1 MTENRNNI
9 DRTRTI
15 IQENENQEQEQNQE
29 QYKYNDNYYYNNNT
43 ITTRTQACSKELPG
57 DEIMEK
63 IAEAY
68 KANVGP
74 VITQAAASVIENA
87 LKAGMEP
94 STVIWAIEETGL
106 AARPSP
112 YYLRAVLRNWA
123 EWGVATSRAREDWK
137 RTNGMPWWKR

>member
-1 MTENRNNI
+1 MTQSGNNI

-15 IQENENQEQEQNQE
+15 IRENENQEQQQNQE
-29 QYKYNDNYYYNNNT
+29 QYTYNDNYYYNNNT
-43 ITTRTQACSKELPG
+43 ITTRSRACSELPG
-57 DEIMEK
+57 DEAMEK

-68 KANVGP
+68 KANIGP
-74 VITQAAASVIENA
+74 MITQAAALVIENA

-94 STVIWAIEETGL
+94 ATVIWAIEETGL
-106 AARPSP
+106 ASRPSP

-123 EWGVATSRAREDWK
+123 EWGVVSSRVREDWK

>member
-1 MTENRNNI
+1 MTQNGNNI

-15 IQENENQEQEQNQE
+15 NQENKNQEQQQE
-29 QYKYNDNYYYNNNT
+29 QKQYQYNDNYYYNNI
-43 ITTRTQACSKELPG
+43 ITTRTQACSELPG
-57 DEIMEK
+57 DEVMEK

-68 KANVGP
+68 KANIGP
-74 VITQAAASVIENA
+74 MITQAAATVIENA
-87 LKAGMEP
+87 LKTGMEP

-123 EWGVATSRAREDWK
+123 EWGVASSRVREDWK
-137 RTNGMPWWKR
+137 RTNGMPWWRR